1 MNNFKKF
8 VAVLLGVVMACV
20 FATSAF
26 AADFSKADTAA
37 KAKAE
42 IKAFAASYGITT
54 IDNTVNSLTA
64 DQLQTIYNNMDA
76 LKATAASANATI
88 KGTTDVAVATKAA
101 NDAVATMNS
110 LLPAGV
116 SISAPTI
123 DTSDSS
129 KIVVSADVTANGAK
143 DTGSVVAEVPL
154 PPPPT
159 TTPTPALLS
168 AMPPR
173 TVLPLPA
180 SRPFLPL
187 RTPSPLLPALSSRPP
202 AITPPLSLLLLLW
215 LLPACSAWPSAR
227 SVHCKSSCISPVF
240 DRQRAEPLALPVFR
254 CLYGIGQFILV
265 LDLPFI

>member
-26 AADFSKADTAA
+26 AADFSNADTAA

-64 DQLQTIYNNMDA
+64 AQLQVIYNNMND

-88 KGTTDVAVATKAA
+88 KGTMDVAVATKAA

-116 SISAPTI
+116 SISAPYLPFEVGIHNNVATN
-123 DTSDSS
+123 
-129 KIVVSADVTANGAK
+129 V
-143 DTGSVVAEVPL
+143 SVV
-154 PPPPT
+154 
-159 TTPTPALLS
+159 
-168 AMPPR
+168 
-173 TVLPLPA
+173 
-180 SRPFLPL
+180 
-187 RTPSPLLPALSSRPP
+187 
-202 AITPPLSLLLLLW
+202 
-215 LLPACSAWPSAR
+215 
-227 SVHCKSSCISPVF
+227 
-240 DRQRAEPLALPVFR
+240 
-254 CLYGIGQFILV
+254 
-265 LDLPFI
+265 

>member
-26 AADFSKADTAA
+26 AADFSNADTAA

-64 DQLQTIYNNMDA
+64 AQLQTISTNMDA

-116 SISAPTI
+116 SISAPTN
-123 DTSDSS
+123 DA
-129 KIVVSADVTANGAK
+129 SA
-143 DTGSVVAEVPL
+143 
-154 PPPPT
+154 
-159 TTPTPALLS
+159 
-168 AMPPR
+168 
-173 TVLPLPA
+173 
-180 SRPFLPL
+180 
-187 RTPSPLLPALSSRPP
+187 
-202 AITPPLSLLLLLW
+202 
-215 LLPACSAWPSAR
+215 
-227 SVHCKSSCISPVF
+227 
-240 DRQRAEPLALPVFR
+240 
-254 CLYGIGQFILV
+254 
-265 LDLPFI
+265 

>member
-101 NDAVATMNS
+101 NDAVATMNG

-129 KIVVSADVTANGAK
+129 KIVVSAYVTANNAK
-143 DTGSVVAEVPL
+143 DIVAVVAEVP
-154 PPPPT
+154 T
-159 TTPTPALLS
+159 TTTDTNTSAAVSNAAKNSAAASSVKTVSSAANPITASSSAVIKATGDNTAVVFAVAAL
-168 AMPPR
+168 AVAG
-173 TVLPLPA
+173 VLGMA
-180 SRPFLPL
+180 VRKE
-187 RTPSPLLPALSSRPP
+187 RAL
-202 AITPPLSLLLLLW
+202 
-215 LLPACSAWPSAR
+215 
-227 SVHCKSSCISPVF
+227 
-240 DRQRAEPLALPVFR
+240 
-254 CLYGIGQFILV
+254 
-265 LDLPFI
+265 

>member
-101 NDAVATMNS
+101 NDAGATMNG

-129 KIVVSADVTANGAK
+129 KIVVSAYVTANNAK
-143 DTGSVVAEVPL
+143 DIVAVVAEVP
-154 PPPPT
+154 T
-159 TTPTPALLS
+159 TTTDNNTNTSAAVSNAAKNSAAASSVKTVSSAANPITASSSAVIKATGDNTAVVFAVAAL
-168 AMPPR
+168 AVAG
-173 TVLPLPA
+173 VLGMA
-180 SRPFLPL
+180 VRKE
-187 RTPSPLLPALSSRPP
+187 RAL
-202 AITPPLSLLLLLW
+202 
-215 LLPACSAWPSAR
+215 
-227 SVHCKSSCISPVF
+227 
-240 DRQRAEPLALPVFR
+240 
-254 CLYGIGQFILV
+254 
-265 LDLPFI
+265 

>member
-8 VAVLLGVVMACV
+8 VTVLLGVLMACV

-26 AADFSKADTAA
+26 AADFSNADTAA

-64 DQLQTIYNNMDA
+64 DQLQVIYNNMDA

-143 DTGSVVAEVPL
+143 DTGSVVAEVL

>member
-37 KAKAE
+37 KA
-42 IKAFAASYGITT
+42 FAASYGITT

-64 DQLQTIYNNMDA
+64 DQLQTIYNHMDA

-129 KIVVSADVTANGAK
+129 KIVVFADVIANNAK
-143 DTGSVVAEVPL
+143 DIVSVVAEVP
-154 PPPPT
+154 T
-159 TTPTPALLS
+159 TTTNNNTNTSAAVSNAAKNSAAASSVKTVSSAANPITASSSAVIKATGDNTAVVFAVAAL
-168 AMPPR
+168 AVAG
-173 TVLPLPA
+173 VLGMA
-180 SRPFLPL
+180 VRKE
-187 RTPSPLLPALSSRPP
+187 RAL
-202 AITPPLSLLLLLW
+202 
-215 LLPACSAWPSAR
+215 
-227 SVHCKSSCISPVF
+227 
-240 DRQRAEPLALPVFR
+240 
-254 CLYGIGQFILV
+254 
-265 LDLPFI
+265 

>member
-1 MNNFKKF
+1 MVYGLCPYIFRRKEDITNEHFKKF

-26 AADFSKADTAA
+26 AADFSNADTAA

-64 DQLQTIYNNMDA
+64 DQLQTIYNHMDA

-129 KIVVSADVTANGAK
+129 KIVVTAEVIANSAK
-143 DTGSVVAEVPL
+143 DTGSVVAEVP
-154 PPPPT
+154 T
-159 TTPTPALLS
+159 TTTDNNTNTSAAVSNAAQNSAAASSVKTVSSAANPITASSGAVIKATGDNTAVVFAVAALAVVGMLGM
-168 AMPPR
+168 AVR
-173 TVLPLPA
+173 KE
-180 SRPFLPL
+180 R
-187 RTPSPLLPALSSRPP
+187 AL
-202 AITPPLSLLLLLW
+202 
-215 LLPACSAWPSAR
+215 
-227 SVHCKSSCISPVF
+227 
-240 DRQRAEPLALPVFR
+240 
-254 CLYGIGQFILV
+254 
-265 LDLPFI
+265 

>member
-1 MNNFKKF
+1 MGFARIFFEERRILPMNNFKKF

-101 NDAVATMNS
+101 NDAVATMNG

-129 KIVVSADVTANGAK
+129 KIVVSAYVTANNAK
-143 DTGSVVAEVPL
+143 DIVAVVAEVP
-154 PPPPT
+154 T
-159 TTPTPALLS
+159 TTDNNTNTSAAVSNAAKNSAAASSVKTVSSAANPITASSSAVIKATGDNTAVVFAVAAL
-168 AMPPR
+168 AVAG
-173 TVLPLPA
+173 VLGMA
-180 SRPFLPL
+180 VRKE
-187 RTPSPLLPALSSRPP
+187 RAL
-202 AITPPLSLLLLLW
+202 
-215 LLPACSAWPSAR
+215 
-227 SVHCKSSCISPVF
+227 
-240 DRQRAEPLALPVFR
+240 
-254 CLYGIGQFILV
+254 
-265 LDLPFI
+265 

>member
-26 AADFSKADTAA
+26 AADFSNADTAA

-64 DQLQTIYNNMDA
+64 AQLQTIYTNMDA

-129 KIVVSADVTANGAK
+129 KIVVTAEVIANNAR
-143 DTGSVVAEVPL
+143 DTGSVVAEVP
-154 PPPPT
+154 T
-159 TTPTPALLS
+159 TTTDNN
-168 AMPPR
+168 
-173 TVLPLPA
+173 TN
-180 SRPFLPL
+180 
-187 RTPSPLLPALSSRPP
+187 T
-202 AITPPLSLLLLLW
+202 LSLI
-215 LLPACSAWPSAR
+215 
-227 SVHCKSSCISPVF
+227 HI
-240 DRQRAEPLALPVFR
+240 
-254 CLYGIGQFILV
+254 
-265 LDLPFI
+265 

>member
-116 SISAPTI
+116 SISAP
-123 DTSDSS
+123 DHRHQRFFQDRCLRLMS
-129 KIVVSADVTANGAK
+129 
-143 DTGSVVAEVPL
+143 PL
-154 PPPPT
+154 TTQRISLLSLLRLPT
-159 TTPTPALLS
+159 TTTDNNTNYQ
-168 AMPPR
+168 R
-173 TVLPLPA
+173 
-180 SRPFLPL
+180 RCQQCCQEQCCRFQ
-187 RTPSPLLPALSSRPP
+187 RQ
-202 AITPPLSLLLLLW
+202 
-215 LLPACSAWPSAR
+215 
-227 SVHCKSSCISPVF
+227 
-240 DRQRAEPLALPVFR
+240 DRFFR
-254 CLYGIGQFILV
+254 CEPHHRFFQRCHQGHRR
-265 LDLPFI
+265 

>member
-26 AADFSKADTAA
+26 AADFSNADTAA

-64 DQLQTIYNNMDA
+64 DQLQVIYNNMDA

-110 LLPAGV
+110 LLPAGAASSVKTV
-116 SISAPTI
+116 SSAANPITA
-123 DTSDSS
+123 SS
-129 KIVVSADVTANGAK
+129 SAVIKATGDNTAVVFA
-143 DTGSVVAEVPL
+143 VA
-154 PPPPT
+154 
-159 TTPTPALLS
+159 AL
-168 AMPPR
+168 AVAG
-173 TVLPLPA
+173 VLGMA
-180 SRPFLPL
+180 VRKE
-187 RTPSPLLPALSSRPP
+187 RAL
-202 AITPPLSLLLLLW
+202 
-215 LLPACSAWPSAR
+215 
-227 SVHCKSSCISPVF
+227 
-240 DRQRAEPLALPVFR
+240 
-254 CLYGIGQFILV
+254 
-265 LDLPFI
+265 

>member
-26 AADFSKADTAA
+26 AADFSNADTAA

-64 DQLQTIYNNMDA
+64 DQLQVIYNNMDA

-129 KIVVSADVTANGAK
+129 KIVVSADVTANNAR
-143 DTGSVVAEVPL
+143 DTGSVVAKEV
-154 PPPPT
+154 PT
-159 TTPTPALLS
+159 TTTDNN
-168 AMPPR
+168 
-173 TVLPLPA
+173 T
-180 SRPFLPL
+180 
-187 RTPSPLLPALSSRPP
+187 
-202 AITPPLSLLLLLW
+202 
-215 LLPACSAWPSAR
+215 R
-227 SVHCKSSCISPVF
+227 SEERHV
-240 DRQRAEPLALPVFR
+240 
-254 CLYGIGQFILV
+254 
-265 LDLPFI
+265 

>member
-26 AADFSKADTAA
+26 AADFSNADTAA

-64 DQLQTIYNNMDA
+64 DQLQVIYNNMDA

-129 KIVVSADVTANGAK
+129 KIVVTAEVIANNAR
-143 DTGSVVAEVPL
+143 DTGSVVAEVP
-154 PPPPT
+154 T
-159 TTPTPALLS
+159 TTTDNNTNTS
-168 AMPPR
+168 AAVSNAAKNSAAASSVK
-173 TVLPLPA
+173 TVSSAANPITA
-180 SRPFLPL
+180 F
-187 RTPSPLLPALSSRPP
+187 PALSSRPP

-254 CLYGIGQFILV
+254 CSYGIGQFILV

>member
-1 MNNFKKF
+1 
-8 VAVLLGVVMACV
+8 
-20 FATSAF
+20 
-26 AADFSKADTAA
+26 
-37 KAKAE
+37 
-42 IKAFAASYGITT
+42 
-54 IDNTVNSLTA
+54 
-64 DQLQTIYNNMDA
+64 MDA

-129 KIVVSADVTANGAK
+129 KIVVTAEVIANNAK
-143 DTGSVVAEVPL
+143 DTGSVVAEVP
-154 PPPPT
+154 T
-159 TTPTPALLS
+159 TTTDNNTNTSAAVSNAAKNSAAASSVKTVSSAANPITASSSAVIKATGDNTAVVFAVAAL
-168 AMPPR
+168 AVAG
-173 TVLPLPA
+173 VLGMA
-180 SRPFLPL
+180 VRKE
-187 RTPSPLLPALSSRPP
+187 RALE
-202 AITPPLSLLLLLW
+202 
-215 LLPACSAWPSAR
+215 
-227 SVHCKSSCISPVF
+227 SSCISPVF

>member
-64 DQLQTIYNNMDA
+64 DQLQTIYNHMDA

-129 KIVVSADVTANGAK
+129 KIVVFADVIANNAK
-143 DTGSVVAEVPL
+143 DIVSVVAEVP
-154 PPPPT
+154 T
-159 TTPTPALLS
+159 TTTKNSAAASSVKTVSSAANPITASSSAVIKATGDNTAVVFAVAAL
-168 AMPPR
+168 AVAG
-173 TVLPLPA
+173 VLGMA
-180 SRPFLPL
+180 VRKE
-187 RTPSPLLPALSSRPP
+187 RAL
-202 AITPPLSLLLLLW
+202 
-215 LLPACSAWPSAR
+215 
-227 SVHCKSSCISPVF
+227 
-240 DRQRAEPLALPVFR
+240 
-254 CLYGIGQFILV
+254 
-265 LDLPFI
+265 

>member
-26 AADFSKADTAA
+26 AADFSNADTAA

-64 DQLQTIYNNMDA
+64 DQLQVIYNNMDA

-129 KIVVSADVTANGAK
+129 KIVVTAEVIANNAR
-143 DTGSVVAEVPL
+143 DTGSVVAEVP
-154 PPPPT
+154 T
-159 TTPTPALLS
+159 TTTDNNTNTS
-168 AMPPR
+168 AAVSNAAKNSAAASSVK
-173 TVLPLPA
+173 TVSSAANPITA
-180 SRPFLPL
+180 S
-187 RTPSPLLPALSSRPP
+187 SS
-202 AITPPLSLLLLLW
+202 AVIKATGDNTAVALLLLLW

>member
-8 VAVLLGVVMACV
+8 VTVLLGVLMACV

-26 AADFSKADTAA
+26 AADFSNADTAA

-64 DQLQTIYNNMDA
+64 DQLQVIYNNMDA

-143 DTGSVVAEVPL
+143 DTGSVVAEVP
-154 PPPPT
+154 T
-159 TTPTPALLS
+159 TTTDNNTNTSAAVSNAAKNSAAASSVKTVSSAANPITASSSAVIKATGDNTAVVFAVAALAVVGMLGM
-168 AMPPR
+168 AVR
-173 TVLPLPA
+173 KE
-180 SRPFLPL
+180 R
-187 RTPSPLLPALSSRPP
+187 AL
-202 AITPPLSLLLLLW
+202 
-215 LLPACSAWPSAR
+215 
-227 SVHCKSSCISPVF
+227 
-240 DRQRAEPLALPVFR
+240 
-254 CLYGIGQFILV
+254 
-265 LDLPFI
+265 

>member
-26 AADFSKADTAA
+26 AADFSNADTAA

-64 DQLQTIYNNMDA
+64 DQLQVIYNNMDA

-129 KIVVSADVTANGAK
+129 KIVVTAEVIANNAR
-143 DTGSVVAEVPL
+143 DTGSVVAEVP
-154 PPPPT
+154 T
-159 TTPTPALLS
+159 TTTDNNTNTS
-168 AMPPR
+168 AAVSNAAKNSAAASSVK
-173 TVLPLPA
+173 TVSSAANPITA
-180 SRPFLPL
+180 S
-187 RTPSPLLPALSSRPP
+187 SS
-202 AITPPLSLLLLLW
+202 AVIKATGDNTAVVFAVAAW

-254 CLYGIGQFILV
+254 CSYGIGQFILV

>member
-26 AADFSKADTAA
+26 AADFSNADTAA

-64 DQLQTIYNNMDA
+64 AQLQTIYTNMDA

-129 KIVVSADVTANGAK
+129 KIVVT
-143 DTGSVVAEVPL
+143 AEVILTTQGIPVLLLLRFL

-254 CLYGIGQFILV
+254 CSYGIGQFILV

>member
-1 MNNFKKF
+1 
-8 VAVLLGVVMACV
+8 
-20 FATSAF
+20 
-26 AADFSKADTAA
+26 
-37 KAKAE
+37 
-42 IKAFAASYGITT
+42 
-54 IDNTVNSLTA
+54 
-64 DQLQTIYNNMDA
+64 MDA

-143 DTGSVVAEVPL
+143 DTGSVVAKEV
-154 PPPPT
+154 PT
-159 TTPTPALLS
+159 TTTDNNTNTS
-168 AMPPR
+168 AAVSNAAKNSAAASSVK
-173 TVLPLPA
+173 TVSSAANPITA
-180 SRPFLPL
+180 S
-187 RTPSPLLPALSSRPP
+187 SSAVIKAP

-227 SVHCKSSCISPVF
+227 SVHCNP
-240 DRQRAEPLALPVFR
+240 AA
-254 CLYGIGQFILV
+254 
-265 LDLPFI
+265 

>member
-26 AADFSKADTAA
+26 AADFSNADTAA

-64 DQLQTIYNNMDA
+64 DQLQVIYNNMDA

-110 LLPAGV
+110 LLPGV

-143 DTGSVVAEVPL
+143 DTGSVVAKEV
-154 PPPPT
+154 PT
-159 TTPTPALLS
+159 TTTDNNTNTSAAVSNAAKNSAAASSVKTVSSAANPITASSSAVIKATGDNTAVVFAVAAL
-168 AMPPR
+168 AVAG
-173 TVLPLPA
+173 VLGMA
-180 SRPFLPL
+180 VRKE
-187 RTPSPLLPALSSRPP
+187 RAL
-202 AITPPLSLLLLLW
+202 
-215 LLPACSAWPSAR
+215 
-227 SVHCKSSCISPVF
+227 
-240 DRQRAEPLALPVFR
+240 
-254 CLYGIGQFILV
+254 
-265 LDLPFI
+265 